1 MPKII
6 SKSIVCSD
14 SSKER
19 DDFKHEVE
27 EERLKTFYCLCGQLA
42 LILSDIAKNTSKDFS
57 ILDKLPLRKD
67 DGSRVLDSTKIAYK
81 ITCNQDNPDKI
92 YIKRSKGIEMQ
103 KRFNCKQCKLPLFYT
118 FDSNPAVTFIISKS
132 IKAKSDNADSSKNM
146 ASQQNKVFVKKQV
159 KNLGKFSSVTVSTI
173 EEENDEINEKE
184 IAESFA
190 MNAKI
195 IEKQLERRKHKAK
208 EVPDEEV
215 SKVKK
220 PRGTLL

>member
-14 SSKER
+14 SNKER
-19 DDFKHEVE
+19 SDFKHEYE
-27 EERLKTFYCLCGQLA
+27 EERLKTFFCVCGQLS
-42 LILSDIAKNTSKDFS
+42 LILSEPEKNSKNVS
-57 ILDKLPLRKD
+57 ILEKLPLRKE

-92 YIKRSKGIEMQ
+92 YIKRSSKGIEMQ
-103 KRFNCKQCKLPLFYT
+103 KRFNCKKCKLPLFYT
-118 FDSNPAVTFIISKS
+118 FDNPAVVFIISKS
-132 IKAKSDNADSSKNM
+132 LKAKSDAHESKNYP
-146 ASQQNKVFVKKQV
+146 SQQNKVFVKKQI

-173 EEENDEINEKE
+173 EEENDEITEKE

-195 IEKQLERRKHKAK
+195 IEKQLERRKQKAK
-208 EVPDEEV
+208 EQGEEEV
-215 SKVKK
+215 VKVKK
-220 PRGTLL
+220 HRGTLL

>member
-19 DDFKHEVE
+19 DDFKHEYE
-27 EERLKTFYCLCGQLA
+27 EERLKTFFCLCGQLS
-42 LILSDIAKNTSKDFS
+42 LILSEPEKTKKDVS
-57 ILDKLPLRKD
+57 ILEKLPLRKE
-67 DGSRVLDSTKIAYK
+67 DGARVLDSTKIAYK

-103 KRFNCKQCKLPLFYT
+103 KRFNCKKCKLPLFYT
-118 FDSNPAVTFIISKS
+118 FDNPAVTFIISKS
-132 IKAKSDNADSSKNM
+132 LRAKNDAQDNAKNHTP
-146 ASQQNKVFVKKQV
+146 QPNKVFVKKQV

-173 EEENDEINEKE
+173 EEENDEITEKE

-195 IEKQLERRKHKAK
+195 IEKQLERRKQKAK
-208 EVPDEEV
+208 DQAEEEV
-215 SKVKK
+215 VKTK
-220 PRGTLL
+220 KHRGTLL

>member
-19 DDFKHEVE
+19 DDFKHEYE
-27 EERLKTFYCLCGQLA
+27 EERLKTFFCLCGQLS
-42 LILSDIAKNTSKDFS
+42 LILSEPEKTSDKNVS
-57 ILDKLPLRKD
+57 ILEKLPLRKE
-67 DGSRVLDSTKIAYK
+67 DGARVLDSTKIAYK
-81 ITCNQDNPDKI
+81 ITCNLENPDKI

-103 KRFNCKQCKLPLFYT
+103 KRFNCKKCKLPLFYT
-118 FDSNPAVTFIISKS
+118 FDNPAVTFII
-132 IKAKSDNADSSKNM
+132 AKSLRAKNDCQDGSKNIVP
-146 ASQQNKVFVKKQV
+146 QQKKVFVKKQI

-173 EEENDEINEKE
+173 EEENDEITEKE

-195 IEKQLERRKHKAK
+195 IEKQLERRKQKAK
-208 EVPDEEV
+208 DQGEEEV
-215 SKVKK
+215 VKVKK
-220 PRGTLL
+220 HRGTLL